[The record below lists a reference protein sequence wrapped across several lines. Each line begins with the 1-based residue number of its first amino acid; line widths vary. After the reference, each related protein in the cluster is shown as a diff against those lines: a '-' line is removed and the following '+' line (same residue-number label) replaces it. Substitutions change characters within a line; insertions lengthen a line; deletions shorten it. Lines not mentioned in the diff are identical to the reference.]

1 MTKEFTLQE
10 LQEFV
15 GDAVFDVIASEFDGL
30 CRDKTFKIEHQYE
43 DYGDTSIEVAQ
54 YIGDDDEVEFREDTE
69 KELDVDTIIEKLK
82 EDNNFRE
89 CVQDL
94 IKKIVWER
102 PLEV

>member
-15 GDAVFDVIASEFDGL
+15 GDCASDLIESEFDER
-30 CRDKTFKIEHQYE
+30 CRDKSFKTERVYGP
-43 DYGDTSIEVAQ
+43 YGDMEVEVAQ
-54 YIGDDDEVEFREDTE
+54 FVDEDDEVEFREDTE
-69 KELDVDTIIEKLK
+69 KEFDVDVIIEKLK
-82 EDNNFRE
+82 EDDHFRE
-89 CVQDL
+89 SIRDL